1 MSAFVVA
8 DETINRVVSSL
19 HRRILEGFSPS
30 ELGVTEILQAGF
42 NLVTREGSRQLAEEM
57 FALNVAA
64 VNARYGEGEAEKF
77 RALDFEFAITIA
89 SPVQVIKSL
98 ESWLY
103 QCTEGNLPFTRI
115 YQTMKD
121 VLFAL
126 CIDFVHQTK
135 EYTEGSEN
143 ER

>member
-8 DETINRVVSSL
+8 DETINRVVTAL
-19 HRRILEGFSPS
+19 YQRISHGSIPP
-30 ELGVTEILQAGF
+30 ELGVTEFLQAGF
-42 NLVTREGSRQLAEEM
+42 NLATQEGACQLAEEL

-77 RALDFEFAITIA
+77 RSLDFKFSIAIT

-103 QCTEGNLPFTRI
+103 QCTEGNIPSTRT
-115 YQTMKD
+115 YQAMKD

-135 EYTEGSEN
+135 EYKEGSAN
-143 ER
+143 DK